1 MDGLDRRAEDAVSR
15 TAAWALWVASAALAL
30 ATAVAAFLR
39 FYGLGEPSYWLDE
52 ILGQVVIRR
61 AGSIPWFEWLTGVHP
76 QHGPLYYALQWLA
89 STLRDDEWGGRFLA
103 ALFGLITVPLL
114 WIAGRAARED
124 RPVLAPLLAAGLL
137 AVSPLHVYYSREA
150 RPYALLVLL
159 VTVVLLAILARAP
172 LLAVVALLLM
182 LYTSVASAAAVGSA
196 ACAAFAAAS
205 LERDPRARRR
215 LLIIALAAL
224 LTLALFALLYRST
237 TGERAFSPFPG
248 LTASL
253 FDSIVRG
260 FAVTALDSPRGGRTA
275 YVLLALSIIGAAALL
290 RRSRAAAGAVIA
302 MACLPVVFSIA
313 GLFAQNHFFGIRYVL
328 AALPA
333 YLLLA
338 GFGIAAAAQVAVLP
352 FRRMPRAI
360 PVVLSFAIL
369 VSIALQTWPPA
380 RTEARRKLDWRG
392 IAQTIHRYAH
402 RGDLVLMAEPWSGIV
417 LDYYL
422 RRLPPKVEMFQFS
435 SLPLAQRVAAQY
447 PATWLV
453 TGGFN
458 PEVSVRAWMCN
469 YPVVLASSL
478 ESFRMHYT
486 SRTGGGFLR
495 ERGGAAEWRAV
506 AAALGGTRLELE
518 MTPQEDLLFG
528 EGWAGPEGAG
538 GQTFRW
544 AIGEEATI
552 TVPRFGRADRVLR
565 MQASPLDHPSLP
577 RQTMRIDLNGTEL
590 EILTLASGPAERSV
604 PAPAA
609 LWRDGPNTITFRFG
623 RAVAPAD
630 FDPSNRDPRK
640 LSVAF
645 DRIAIDDARAPAADA
660 PGLPALAVRLA
671 AVPPLDEK
679 TTWHSTESRFP
690 PARLKRAAVEV
701 LLGRLGLDPTTTWP
715 RLARGDVRLE
725 DLIETAAYGMD
736 CLDDE
741 TFVRQTFTLLM
752 GRPPGDA
759 EVRSLM
765 GVERARVV
773 GRIGKFEE
781 FRERVRG
788 RTDGTNGTHG
798 THGTHE

>member
-1 MDGLDRRAEDAVSR
+1 MSR
-15 TAAWALWVASAALAL
+15 TAVWASWAALAL

-39 FYGLGEPSYWLDE
+39 FNGLGEPSYWLDE
-52 ILGQVVIRR
+52 ILGQVVVRR
-61 AGSIPWFEWLTGVHP
+61 VGSIPWSEWLTGVHP

-89 STLRDDEWGGRFLA
+89 STLRDDEWGGRFFA
-103 ALFGLITVPLL
+103 ALFGLTTVPLL
-114 WIAGRAARED
+114 WTAGRTARED

-172 LLAVVALLLM
+172 LLAVGALLLM

-196 ACAAFAAAS
+196 ACAAFAAVS

-215 LLIIALAAL
+215 LLIIGVAAL

-237 TGERAFSPFPG
+237 TEEHAVSPFPG

-260 FAVTALDSPRGGRTA
+260 FAVTALESPRGGRAA
-275 YVLLALSIIGAAALL
+275 YVVLLLSVVGAVVLI
-290 RRSRAAAGAVIA
+290 RRNRAAAGAVIS

-338 GFGIAAAAQVAVLP
+338 GFGLAAASRGVLLF
-352 FRRMPRAI
+352 FRRMPRVVS
-360 PVVLSFAIL
+360 VVLAFAIL
-369 VSIALQTWPPA
+369 LMIAVQTWPVA
-380 RTEARRKLDWRG
+380 RAEAYRKLDWRG

-458 PEVSVRAWMCN
+458 PEVTVRAWMCN

-478 ESFRMHYT
+478 ENFRMHYT

-495 ERGGAAEWRAV
+495 ERGGAPEWRAV
-506 AAALGGTRLELE
+506 AAAFGETRLELE

-528 EGWAGPEGAG
+528 EGWAGPEGAD

-544 AIGEEATI
+544 AVGDEATI
-552 TVPRFGRADRVLR
+552 TVPRFRRADRVLR
-565 MQASPLDHPSLP
+565 MQVNPLDHPSLP
-577 RQTMRIDLNGTEL
+577 RQTMRIDLNGTVL
-590 EILTLASGPAERSV
+590 ETLTLEPKAEERSV
-604 PAPAA
+604 HAPAA
-609 LWRDGPNTITFRFG
+609 LWRDGANTITFRFG
-623 RAVAPAD
+623 RAIAPAD
-630 FDPSNRDPRK
+630 VDPSNRDPRK
-640 LSVAF
+640 LAVAF
-645 DRIAIDDARAPAADA
+645 DWIAIDDAGAPAVDA

-671 AVPPLDEK
+671 AVPPLDER
-679 TTWHSTESRFP
+679 TTWHSRESRFP
-690 PARLKRAAVEV
+690 PARLERASVEV
-701 LLGRLGLDPTTTWP
+701 
-715 RLARGDVRLE
+715 
-725 DLIETAAYGMD
+725 
-736 CLDDE
+736 
-741 TFVRQTFTLLM
+741 
-752 GRPPGDA
+752 
-759 EVRSLM
+759 
-765 GVERARVV
+765 
-773 GRIGKFEE
+773 
-781 FRERVRG
+781 
-788 RTDGTNGTHG
+788 
-798 THGTHE
+798 

>member
-1 MDGLDRRAEDAVSR
+1 MSR
-15 TAAWALWVASAALAL
+15 TAAWAALAL

-39 FYGLGEPSYWLDE
+39 FHGLGEPSYWLDE
-52 ILGQVVIRR
+52 ILGQVVVRR
-61 AGSIPWFEWLTGVHP
+61 AGTIAWSEWLTGVHP

-89 STLRDDEWGGRFLA
+89 STVRDDEWGGRFFA

-114 WIAGRAARED
+114 WIVGRTARED
-124 RPVLAPLLAAGLL
+124 RPLLAPLLAAGLL
-137 AVSPLHVYYSREA
+137 AISPLHVYYSREA

-159 VTVVLLAILARAP
+159 ATVVLLAILTRAP
-172 LLAVVALLLM
+172 LLAAGALLLM
-182 LYTSVASAAAVGSA
+182 LYTSVASAAAVGAA
-196 ACAAFAAAS
+196 ACAAFAAMPA
-205 LERDPRARRR
+205 ERDPRARRR
-215 LLIIALAAL
+215 LLIIGVAAL
-224 LTLALFALLYRST
+224 LTLASFALLYRST
-237 TGERAFSPFPG
+237 TEERAISPFPG

-275 YVLLALSIIGAAALL
+275 YAVLLLSVIGAVALI
-290 RRSRAAAGAVIA
+290 RRNRAAAGAVIA
-302 MACLPVVFSIA
+302 MAGLPVVFSIA
-313 GLFAQNHFFGIRYVL
+313 GLLAQNHFFGIRYVL

-338 GFGIAAAAQVAVLP
+338 GFGLAAASSVVLLF
-352 FRRMPRAI
+352 FRRIPRVVS
-360 PVVLSFAIL
+360 VVLAFAIL
-369 VSIALQTWPPA
+369 GSIAVQTWTPA
-380 RTEARRKLDWRG
+380 RTEAYRKLDWRG

-402 RGDLVLMAEPWSGIV
+402 PGDLVLMAEPWSGLV
-417 LDYYL
+417 MDYYI
-422 RRLPPKVEMFQFS
+422 RRLPPKVELFQFS

-458 PEVSVRAWMCN
+458 PEVTVRAWMCN

-478 ESFRMHYT
+478 ENFRMHYT

-506 AAALGGTRLELE
+506 AAAFGGTGLELE

-528 EGWAGPEGAG
+528 EGWAGPEGTD

-544 AIGEEATI
+544 ALGEQATV

-565 MQASPLDHPSLP
+565 MQVNPLDHPSLP
-577 RQTMRIDLNGTEL
+577 RQTMRVDLNGTEL
-590 EILTLASGPAERSV
+590 ETLTLAPGPAERSV

-623 RAVAPAD
+623 RAIAPAD
-630 FDPSNRDPRK
+630 LDASNRDARK
-640 LSVAF
+640 LAVAF
-645 DRIAIDDARAPAADA
+645 DRIAINDADGPAVDA

-671 AVPPLDEK
+671 AVPPLDEG
-679 TTWHSTESRFP
+679 TTWHSTESRFT
-690 PARLKRAAVEV
+690 PARLDRASVEK
-701 LLGRLGLDPTTTWP
+701 LLGRLGLDPATTWP
-715 RLARGDVRLE
+715 RLVRGDVRLE

-752 GRPPGDA
+752 GRSPGEA

-765 GVERARVV
+765 DVERARVV

-781 FRERVRG
+781 FRERVGDR
-788 RTDGTNGTHG
+788 
-798 THGTHE
+798 